1 MDKPE
6 LVARLEK
13 AVNDGDSDAAAAL
26 FHPNA
31 QVTIPALSGFR
42 GTDEIRSLF
51 EFCAG
56 IQVNWSFEDCVVQG
70 DSITCRVNQHD
81 GWADGAGIAP
91 LEYERMTLI
100 VRDGLIMLLEGAWT
114 ESTRTALGARLETF
128 TPWAVAHHPELY
140 TPSGDFSYTRRAG
153 EGFIRAMQEWLSGE

>member
-6 LVARLEK
+6 LVTRLEK
-13 AVNDGDSDAAAAL
+13 AVNDGDSEAIVEL
-26 FHPNA
+26 FDPNA

-56 IQVNWSFEDCVVQG
+56 VQVHWSFQDCVVQG
-70 DSITCRVNQHD
+70 DSITCRVKQHD
-81 GWADGAGIAP
+81 GWADRAGIAP
-91 LEYERMTLI
+91 LEYERMTLT
-100 VRDGLIMLLEGAWT
+100 VRNGLITLLEGAWT
-114 ESTRTALGARLETF
+114 ESTRAKLGTQLETF

-140 TPSGDFSYTRRAG
+140 TTSGDFSYTRRAG
-153 EGFIRAMQEWLSGE
+153 AGFIRAMQEWLSAE